1 MCDFRQRLAQ
11 FLDVLGRE
19 SSEDRFDVLFS
30 FGFSNSEVWNSF
42 VPDVFPFS
50 VEFEPFLDG
59 EEDEDFP
66 NFERRDR
73 VMVEERE
80 GREEVK
86 SYDVGP
92 SNSTRSSRVGLFEKV
107 RERVKE

>member
-1 MCDFRQRLAQ
+1 
-11 FLDVLGRE
+11 
-19 SSEDRFDVLFS
+19 
-30 FGFSNSEVWNSF
+30 
-42 VPDVFPFS
+42 
-50 VEFEPFLDG
+50 
-59 EEDEDFP
+59 
-66 NFERRDR
+66 
-73 VMVEERE
+73 MVEERE